1 MRLLAEAR
9 FAPCSRADHPRDLI
23 RRDARTLYEGRPM
36 YETFAPG
43 CWSDKG
49 RGAELQ
55 LGHDGPVIGR
65 VNVVIARNGWFLA
78 DCLVELD
85 DDDPLV
91 PVVRE
96 RLRVGAPVSVGC
108 RSFKCREDPDWTGVG
123 TVRHEEA
130 TLEHVAILARGEH
143 PGFAD
148 ARVTTVRE
156 LKPEPKREQPA
167 AYDVAP
173 AVRDD
178 RPRLLRR
185 DCGSIMGIR

>member
-1 MRLLAEAR
+1 MKLLASAQ
-9 FAPCSRADHPRDLI
+9 FAPCSRTDHPRDLI

-43 CWSDKG
+43 CWSDRG

-55 LGHDGPVIGR
+55 LGHDGPAIGHVAVIIDR
-65 VNVVIARNGWFLA
+65 AGWHICDL
-78 DCLVELD
+78 LVELD

-108 RSFKCREDPDWTGVG
+108 LSSDCREDPDWTGVG
-123 TVRHEEA
+123 TVRHTEA
-130 TLEHVAILARGEH
+130 TLDHIALLARGEH

-156 LKPEPKREQPA
+156 LKPEPKLEPA
-167 AYDVAP
+167 AYDAP
-173 AVRDD
+173 AVREDSP
-178 RPRLLRR
+178 PRLLRR
-185 DCGSIMGIR
+185 DCGSIVRIR